1 MHCSIVATRA
11 RLQGCGSSGRRRAE
25 GIRPF
30 RGLCPS
36 PAAGNLAAAG
46 IHPHTGEEASQMTEP
61 GPRPAEE
68 PSAPADA
75 DTGRRFA
82 GLEERPVAEHVDVF
96 EAEHDRLQREL
107 GTIDQL

>member
-1 MHCSIVATRA
+1 
-11 RLQGCGSSGRRRAE
+11 
-25 GIRPF
+25 
-30 RGLCPS
+30 
-36 PAAGNLAAAG
+36 
-46 IHPHTGEEASQMTEP
+46 MTEP

-82 GLEERPVAEHVDVF
+82 GLAERPVAEHVAVF
-96 EAEHDRLQREL
+96 EDEHERLKREL